1 MRVAALSVLMLSST
15 ALADETG
22 KTAAAANTDSKA
34 VDTQAAK
41 APEPAKP
48 AAQSSVAESM
58 TLEAAIAMQLSNARP
73 LGLTVYK
80 GATFLRPGLTV
91 LGLPSKLPEP
101 VVPGQDETAPESMP
115 PTPGSDKDQR
125 GSGPSGASTQAK

>member
-1 MRVAALSVLMLSST
+1 MRVAALSVLILSST
-15 ALADETG
+15 AVADETG
-22 KTAAAANTDSKA
+22 KAAAAVNTDSKKA
-34 VDTQAAK
+34 DTQAAK
-41 APEPAKP
+41 VPEPAKP

-91 LGLPSKLPEP
+91 LGLPSKLPEA
-101 VVPGQDETAPESMP
+101 VLPGRDETVPESMP
-115 PTPGSDKDQR
+115 PAPGSDKDQPGN
-125 GSGPSGASTQAK
+125 GSAGASTQAK